1 VSAHAIELPAGR
13 ARSLRV
19 TLPDGVAAPSAEVF
33 GALGFLLLGLD
44 GAAAEQVLRTVAR
57 LVALEVRGE
66 GTVRAELVAG
76 SEPCASA
83 EAACGAAVSVE
94 ENAFGLVDVVDER
107 EDYGVYR
114 LRIAPGK
121 AIPTHEHRRMD
132 EWEYALTGD
141 LALQGEPFPLGEAVR
156 WPARFPHRWENR
168 GDGEAVV
175 LCIDRPRFDAADE
188 IPVDAPVLEKCPLR
202 FRPRFDPPSP

>member
-1 VSAHAIELPAGR
+1 VSTLDLRAGGAR
-13 ARSLRV
+13 ALRV
-19 TLPDGVAAPSAEVF
+19 TLPEGAMALPAEAM

-44 GAAAEQVLRTVAR
+44 GASDDELVRTVAR
-57 LVALEVRGE
+57 LVALEVAGE
-66 GTVRAELVAG
+66 GVVRAELSLAG
-76 SEPCASA
+76 APGAAA
-83 EAACGAAVSVE
+83 EATCGVPAGIE
-94 ENAFGLVDVVDER
+94 ESAFGRVDVVDER
-107 EDYGVYR
+107 ADYGVYR
-114 LRIAPGK
+114 LRIAPGR

-132 EWEYALTGD
+132 EWEYALTGE

-168 GDGEAVV
+168 GEGEAVV

>member
-1 VSAHAIELPAGR
+1 MSTLDLRAGGAR
-13 ARSLRV
+13 ALRV
-19 TLPDGVAAPSAEVF
+19 TLPEGAMALPAEAM

-44 GAAAEQVLRTVAR
+44 GASDDELVRTVAR
-57 LVALEVRGE
+57 LVALEVAGE
-66 GTVRAELVAG
+66 GVVRAELSLAG
-76 SEPCASA
+76 APGAAA
-83 EAACGAAVSVE
+83 EATCGVPAGIE
-94 ENAFGLVDVVDER
+94 ESAFGRVDVVDER
-107 EDYGVYR
+107 ADYGVYR
-114 LRIAPGK
+114 LRIAPGR

-132 EWEYALTGD
+132 EWEYALTGE

-168 GDGEAVV
+168 GEGEAVV

>member
-1 VSAHAIELPAGR
+1 VSTFDLRAGGAR
-13 ARSLRV
+13 ALRV
-19 TLPDGVAAPSAEVF
+19 TLPEGAVALPAEAM

-44 GAAAEQVLRTVAR
+44 GASDDELVRTVAR
-57 LVALEVRGE
+57 LVALEVAGE
-66 GTVRAELVAG
+66 GVVRAELSLAG
-76 SEPCASA
+76 APRASA
-83 EAACGAAVSVE
+83 EATCGVTAGIE
-94 ENAFGLVDVVDER
+94 ESAFGRVDVVDER
-107 EDYGVYR
+107 ADYGVYR
-114 LRIAPGK
+114 LRIAPGR

-132 EWEYALTGD
+132 EWEYALTGE

-168 GDGEAVV
+168 GEGEAVV